1 MLTMKCRNCGNPID
15 LDIVYSKE
23 VWSCPHCKTVFKS
36 RMLMAEEDIEQIIK
50 VIADIKKDIKKIK
63 EKVGLED
70 E

>member
-1 MLTMKCRNCGNPID
+1 MTQFKAIKVYDPHGYAGFKID
-15 LDIVYSKE
+15 DEIDYLY
-23 VWSCPHCKTVFKS
+23 
-36 RMLMAEEDIEQIIK
+36 IK